1 MTFTKPSQRADA
13 TESLGNQTRTT
24 QLKVISPRLEW
35 PDKST
40 LPTMYDLPSED
51 PEEPGLPDEF
61 HDYQP
66 ALLSETFRLQGY
78 ANDELFSAADLNLY
92 YDPDHNW
99 YKRPDWFGVLGTPMG
114 CRNDEMRRSYVC
126 WQEELSPFVS
136 VELISPGTEKEDY
149 GHSTDFA
156 GKPPTKWTVY
166 ERILQIPY
174 YIIYNRYNDNLD
186 AFRLVEGKYQP
197 MPIGEDRRIWLPEIS
212 AGLGFWHGKYQQ
224 FTMKWLRW
232 YNDSGWLPTE
242 AEAERARAETE
253 RARAEAEKAKKEDL
267 SRNNELLSRQNEALQ
282 RKLAELGV
290 DMDDLL

>member
-40 LPTMYDLPSED
+40 LATMYDLPSED

-114 CRNDEMRRSYVC
+114 CRNDEMRRSYVT
-126 WQEELSPFVS
+126 WQEELSPFVA
-136 VELISPGTEKEDY
+136 VELISPGTENEDY
-149 GHSTDFA
+149 GRTADVVGS
-156 GKPPTKWTVY
+156 PPTKWTVY
-166 ERILQIPY
+166 EKILQIPY
-174 YIIYNRYNDNLD
+174 YITYNRYNDRLD
-186 AFRLVEGKYQP
+186 AFRWVEGKYQP
-197 MPIGEDRRIWLPEIS
+197 MPIGEDRKIWLPEIE
-212 AGLGFWHGKYQQ
+212 AGLGFWFGKYQR

-232 YNDSGWLPTE
+232 YDHSGWFLTE
-242 AEAERARAETE
+242 AETE
-253 RARAEAEKAKKEDL
+253 RAQNEKL
-267 SRNNELLSRQNEALQ
+267 SRENKALQ
-282 RKLAELGV
+282 QKLKELGV
-290 DMDDLL
+290 DIDELL